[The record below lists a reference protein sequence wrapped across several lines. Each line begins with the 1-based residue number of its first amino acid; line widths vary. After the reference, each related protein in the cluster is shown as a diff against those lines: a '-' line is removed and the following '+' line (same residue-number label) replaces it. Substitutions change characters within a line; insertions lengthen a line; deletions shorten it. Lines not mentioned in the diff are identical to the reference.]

1 MKAQKNTKIMVTC
14 ALLVA
19 LQVILAR
26 FLSINTTFVVVNFSF
41 LAVALSGILFGPLWA
56 LAVGA
61 VSDLIGATLFPFG
74 AFFPGFTVTAG
85 LVGLIY
91 GLFLHQKGE
100 GFHGRALW
108 LRVVGASLCA
118 SLTRLV
124 LNSVWLYIM
133 YGKGLFGML
142 PARFTETICMV
153 AAQILLIPVL
163 LSLSRQLTRR
173 GAFPANRT
181 GAEPVAPRRSLLQEA
196 SPVLRCQGR
205 PAVSLPRCCRRDA
218 PRDKAGDQAQTQQQR
233 GHGGHHAITHE
244 YPPCP
249 LMLFWGQYNR
259 RS

>member
-1 MKAQKNTKIMVTC
+1 MGSGRRTKR
-14 ALLVA
+14 
-19 LQVILAR
+19 Q
-26 FLSINTTFVVVNFSF
+26 LSCGGAP
-41 LAVALSGILFGPLWA
+41 LPLSYQGILLRQLKRKPLRGS
-56 LAVGA
+56 L
-61 VSDLIGATLFPFG
+61 SPFG

-173 GAFPANRT
+173 GAFPA
-181 GAEPVAPRRSLLQEA
+181 
-196 SPVLRCQGR
+196 
-205 PAVSLPRCCRRDA
+205 
-218 PRDKAGDQAQTQQQR
+218 
-233 GHGGHHAITHE
+233 
-244 YPPCP
+244 
-249 LMLFWGQYNR
+249 
-259 RS
+259 

>member
-61 VSDLIGATLFPFG
+61 VSDLIG

-173 GAFPANRT
+173 GAFPA
-181 GAEPVAPRRSLLQEA
+181 
-196 SPVLRCQGR
+196 
-205 PAVSLPRCCRRDA
+205 
-218 PRDKAGDQAQTQQQR
+218 
-233 GHGGHHAITHE
+233 
-244 YPPCP
+244 
-249 LMLFWGQYNR
+249 
-259 RS
+259 

>member
-41 LAVALSGILFGPLWA
+41 LAGPLWA

-61 VSDLIGATLFPFG
+61 GSDLIGAPLFPFG

-173 GAFPANRT
+173 GAFPA
-181 GAEPVAPRRSLLQEA
+181 
-196 SPVLRCQGR
+196 
-205 PAVSLPRCCRRDA
+205 
-218 PRDKAGDQAQTQQQR
+218 
-233 GHGGHHAITHE
+233 
-244 YPPCP
+244 
-249 LMLFWGQYNR
+249 
-259 RS
+259 

>member
-163 LSLSRQLTRR
+163 LSLSRQRPRR
-173 GAFPANRT
+173 GAFPA
-181 GAEPVAPRRSLLQEA
+181 
-196 SPVLRCQGR
+196 
-205 PAVSLPRCCRRDA
+205 
-218 PRDKAGDQAQTQQQR
+218 
-233 GHGGHHAITHE
+233 
-244 YPPCP
+244 
-249 LMLFWGQYNR
+249 
-259 RS
+259 

>member
-163 LSLSRQLTRR
+163 LSLSRQLPGR
-173 GAFPANRT
+173 GAYPAGGPPPSLHPHTAPARRLWLPA
-181 GAEPVAPRRSLLQEA
+181 GPFYRRHHRSSAVRAALLSPSPDVAAGTLPGTKQAIRPRHSSNAATVVTTR
-196 SPVLRCQGR
+196 
-205 PAVSLPRCCRRDA
+205 
-218 PRDKAGDQAQTQQQR
+218 
-233 GHGGHHAITHE
+233 
-244 YPPCP
+244 
-249 LMLFWGQYNR
+249 
-259 RS
+259 

>member
-1 MKAQKNTKIMVTC
+1 MPADGKWPLDEKAAVLRWCSASAVVSGYPFTATEESIAERISQPVKGSYEMKAQKNTKVMVTC

-41 LAVALSGILFGPLWA
+41 LAVALSGILFGPLWS

-61 VSDLIGATLFPFG
+61 VSDVVGATLFPFG

-133 YGKGLFGML
+133 YGAGLFGML
-142 PARFTETICMV
+142 PARFTESLCMV
-153 AAQILLIPVL
+153 VAQILLLPVL
-163 LSLSRQLTRR
+163 LSIVRR
-173 GAFPANRT
+173 LP
-181 GAEPVAPRRSLLQEA
+181 LQDTFYI
-196 SPVLRCQGR
+196 S
-205 PAVSLPRCCRRDA
+205 
-218 PRDKAGDQAQTQQQR
+218 
-233 GHGGHHAITHE
+233 
-244 YPPCP
+244 
-249 LMLFWGQYNR
+249 
-259 RS
+259 

>member
-26 FLSINTTFVVVNFSF
+26 FLSIIVVVNFSF

-173 GAFPANRT
+173 GAFPA
-181 GAEPVAPRRSLLQEA
+181 
-196 SPVLRCQGR
+196 
-205 PAVSLPRCCRRDA
+205 
-218 PRDKAGDQAQTQQQR
+218 
-233 GHGGHHAITHE
+233 
-244 YPPCP
+244 
-249 LMLFWGQYNR
+249 
-259 RS
+259 

>member
-1 MKAQKNTKIMVTC
+1 M
-14 ALLVA
+14 
-19 LQVILAR
+19 
-26 FLSINTTFVVVNFSF
+26 
-41 LAVALSGILFGPLWA
+41 
-56 LAVGA
+56 
-61 VSDLIGATLFPFG
+61 IGATLFPFG

-163 LSLSRQLTRR
+163 LSLSPQLTRR
-173 GAFPANRT
+173 GAFPA
-181 GAEPVAPRRSLLQEA
+181 
-196 SPVLRCQGR
+196 
-205 PAVSLPRCCRRDA
+205 
-218 PRDKAGDQAQTQQQR
+218 
-233 GHGGHHAITHE
+233 
-244 YPPCP
+244 
-249 LMLFWGQYNR
+249 
-259 RS
+259 